1 MSRTLFENSK
11 AALAFAGMTILGA
24 VVMVGSDDGGGVLDQ
39 TVDRFAQER
48 EAIAQDARKFA
59 ESKSVGDDPG
69 GQPSGRVS
77 DPDAGWGSS
86 TTVFGHYSP
95 GDQRSEVIPVT
106 GPPSRSISSNNPPDM
121 LLRAPPVTAVS
132 KGAQSPRPDGFQS
145 QSKPPP
151 APVITSREMTIEP
164 H

>member
-24 VVMVGSDDGGGVLDQ
+24 AVMVGSGDGGGVLDQ

-48 EAIAQDARKFA
+48 ETIVQDAREFA
-59 ESKSVGDDPG
+59 ESQSVGDDV
-69 GQPSGRVS
+69 SGRVS

-86 TTVFGHYSP
+86 TTVFGDYTP

-121 LLRAPPVTAVS
+121 LLRAPPLTAAG